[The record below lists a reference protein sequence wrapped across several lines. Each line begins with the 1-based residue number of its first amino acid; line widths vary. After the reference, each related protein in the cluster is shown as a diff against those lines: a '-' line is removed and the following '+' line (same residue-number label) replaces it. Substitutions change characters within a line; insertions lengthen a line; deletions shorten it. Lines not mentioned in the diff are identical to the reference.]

1 MPPYSLLGTVGRAEI
16 RLMKCPAGK
25 GTATRRQRVHHVL
38 EGKNQSLQ
46 GVLWPS
52 HTCCGTCPG
61 TLPVHMVAIC
71 TAYCLQQASCHI
83 AGLSSCHQDHVTH
96 KPTISPL
103 PLQTSRQTL
112 GSVAAANSLGVCATT
127 RFLTEKLPLDIG
139 LLRLVDYF

>member
-1 MPPYSLLGTVGRAEI
+1 MCWKERTSPCKVSSGPHTLAVARVQVPCLSTWSPFAL
-16 RLMKCPAGK
+16 P
-25 GTATRRQRVHHVL
+25 TACKVSSGPHTLAVARVQVPCL
-38 EGKNQSLQ
+38 ST
-46 GVLWPS
+46 WSPFA
-52 HTCCGTCPG
+52 
-61 TLPVHMVAIC
+61 LP
-71 TAYCLQQASCHI
+71 TALQQASCHI

-127 RFLTEKLPLDIG
+127 HFLTEKLPLDIG